1 MTITQQIT
9 PSQLV
14 INYPYFEITVKSEKT
29 YIEDGVK
36 KDTVRDYV
44 SYQPGDDV
52 SAASADVQTVA
63 AAMWTPAVVAAYEAF
78 VNPPA
83 TPPEP

>member
-9 PSQLV
+9 PAQLV
-14 INYPYFEITVKSEKT
+14 INYPYFQITVKSEKT

-36 KDTVRDYV
+36 KDTVRNFVY
-44 SYQPGDDV
+44 YQPGDDV

-83 TPPEP
+83 TPPEA

>member
-1 MTITQQIT
+1 M
-9 PSQLV
+9 
-14 INYPYFEITVKSEKT
+14 
-29 YIEDGVK
+29 EDGVK
-36 KDTVRDYV
+36 KDTVRNFVY
-44 SYQPGDDV
+44 YQPGDDV

-83 TPPEP
+83 TPPEA